1 MIKKIAVVGAGTMGH
16 GIAEAFAMHGYNVNL
31 FDASIDIL
39 VKVKDT
45 IKSEL
50 KILEEEEI
58 INYKKIEEILDRITL
73 FENLKDAVKDRDYII
88 EAVPEKIELKQELF
102 NKLDGW
108 CPNHTIITSN
118 TSSLKLSEIIK
129 GISNERKP
137 KCMVTHWYNP
147 AYIMPIAELSFFG
160 QTSKET
166 YQLVESIYQSI
177 GKQTVKVLKDIP
189 GLVANRIQQGVARE
203 VFSLIEMG
211 VASPEDIDKAL
222 KFGPAFRYVLSGQLE
237 IADFGGLD
245 IWCTVG
251 NNLLSVMDN
260 STCANK
266 LLKEKVQEGCLGVK
280 AAKGFYNYENVD
292 LEEIKKK
299 YTKKLITQLKTSEK
313 YI

>member
-1 MIKKIAVVGAGTMGH
+1 MIKKIAIIGAGTMGH
-16 GIAEAFAMHGYNVNL
+16 GIAEAFAMYGYNVNL
-31 FDASIDIL
+31 FDASKDIL
-39 VKVKDT
+39 AKVKDT

-50 KILEEEEI
+50 EILAEEEI
-58 INYKKIEEILDRITL
+58 INDNEIEEILDRIIL
-73 FENLKDAVKDRDYII
+73 FEDLKDTVKDRDYII

-102 NKLDGW
+102 NKFDEW
-108 CPNHTIITSN
+108 CPKHTIITSN
-118 TSSLKLSEIIK
+118 TSSLKLSEMIK
-129 GISNERKP
+129 DISNERKS

-147 AYIMPIAELSFFG
+147 AHIMPIAELSFFG
-160 QTSKET
+160 QTSEET
-166 YQLVESIYQSI
+166 YQIVEAIYQSL

-222 KFGPAFRYVLSGQLE
+222 KFGPAFRYASSGQLE

-260 STCANK
+260 STCANR
-266 LLKEKVQEGCLGVK
+266 LLKEKVQEGNLGIK
-280 AAKGFYNYENVD
+280 AAKGFYNYEDVD

-299 YTKKLITQLKTSEK
+299 YTKKLIIQLKISKK